1 MQGILP
7 FKTSRALV
15 ALLLVIAA
23 LVNVDIIEPRVNV
36 RWVDGVAEDERL
48 SLERRFGLES
58 AEWREGTTWRY
69 VLRDRSRDNIAA
81 LIAHPAV
88 DDTHDIDR
96 AGLIAPD
103 RRVQVSIR
111 GWQMLVR
118 AAEVGLFQVQSLI
131 LLLCGSALLWA
142 AARDGKLRRRTGAAV
157 LVAAAVMAFTVPLS
171 QPIAMGDSETYT
183 TSRRLF
189 EQYAGV
195 RQIRSE
201 AHLSWAILGRL
212 DAWYGHDDESPARAL
227 RTLTH
232 GGTLLFFIAAVGVA
246 SLERWSPLVLRYLS
260 LALLAPAALLY
271 FGYQEL
277 GYLSLNLGVFPLLA
291 RGLRT
296 NGRMIE
302 ATGVLSGVGAALHGF
317 GLLSIAGAGLATL
330 GWRATLM
337 GRVRRALRLGTCG
350 VFAYLWWIPLYAL
363 VLHLPLA
370 PGHADSIP
378 LRAWLSDGFSESR
391 VNVAILSAL
400 GARDLLFSAWVA
412 GVPLIGVTAALWRR
426 YPDEVRAALLYSI
439 PSTVFLVVFWPVQG
453 LGVEIDLVLAAFPA
467 LYALAWV
474 CAHDAKATTIAAAL
488 LASAHLA
495 FWRIVLG
502 GDFVNPRI
510 H

>member
-1 MQGILP
+1 MPRRWIA
-7 FKTSRALV
+7 ALAV
-15 ALLLVIAA
+15 LLLVLAA
-23 LVNVDIIEPRVNV
+23 LVNVDVIEPRVNV
-36 RWVDGVAEDERL
+36 RWADGVAEDERG

-69 VLRDRSRDNIAA
+69 VLRDRSRENIAA

-96 AGLIAPD
+96 AGLTAPD
-103 RRVQVSIR
+103 RRVEVSIR
-111 GWQMLVR
+111 GWSVLVR
-118 AAEVGLFQVQSLI
+118 AAEAGLFQVQSLI

-142 AARDGKLRRRTGAAV
+142 AAAPDEKRRRRIGAGV
-157 LVAAAVMAFTVPLS
+157 LVAAAIMAFTVPLS

-183 TSRRLF
+183 TSHRLF

-212 DAWYGHDDESPARAL
+212 DAWYGRDDESPARAL
-227 RTLTH
+227 RTLTR

-246 SLERWSPLVLRYLS
+246 SFERWSSIVLRYLS

-277 GYLSLNLGVFPLLA
+277 GYLSLNVAVCPLLA
-291 RGLRT
+291 RGLQT
-296 NGRMIE
+296 NGRMLE
-302 ATGVLSGVGAALHGF
+302 ASGVLSGVGAALHGF
-317 GLLSIAGAGLATL
+317 GLLSIAGAGLATV
-330 GWRATLM
+330 GWRSTLM
-337 GRVRRALRLGTCG
+337 DRARRALRLGTCG
-350 VFAYLWWIPLYAL
+350 ALAYLSWIPLYAL
-363 VLHLPLA
+363 VLHLPLV

-378 LRAWLSDGFSESR
+378 LRPWLSDGFDEGR
-391 VNVAILSAL
+391 VNVAIFSAV
-400 GARDLLFSAWVA
+400 GARDLLFTAWVA

-426 YPDEVRAALLYSI
+426 YPDEVRCALLYAI
-439 PSTVFLVVFWPVQG
+439 PSTLFLLVFWPVQG
-453 LGVEIDLVLAAFPA
+453 LGVEMDLVLAAFPA

-474 CAHDAKATTIAAAL
+474 SAHDAKAATIAAAL

>member
-1 MQGILP
+1 MPRRL
-7 FKTSRALV
+7 TRALA
-15 ALLLVIAA
+15 ALLLVTAVV
-23 LVNVDIIEPRVNV
+23 VNVDIIEPRVNV
-36 RWVDGVAEDERL
+36 RWTEGVTQDERL

-69 VLRDRSRDNIAA
+69 VLRDRSRENIAA
-81 LIAHPAV
+81 LVAHPAV

-96 AGLIAPD
+96 ADFTAPN

-111 GWQMLVR
+111 GWSVLVR
-118 AAEVGLFQVQSLI
+118 AAELGLFQVQSLI
-131 LLLCGSALLWA
+131 LLLCGSALMLA
-142 AARDGKLRRRTGAAV
+142 ASARDDKRRRLMGVAVLFAAV
-157 LVAAAVMAFTVPLS
+157 VMAFAVPLS
-171 QPIAMGDSETYT
+171 QPIAMGDSGTYT
-183 TSRRLF
+183 TSRSLF

-212 DAWYGHDDESPARAL
+212 DAWYGRDDESPARAL

-232 GGTLLFFIAAVGVA
+232 GGTMLFFIAAIAVG
-246 SLERWSPLVLRYLS
+246 SLERWSSTVLRYLS
-260 LALLAPAALLY
+260 LALLAPSALLY

-277 GYLSLNLGVFPLLA
+277 GYLSLNVAVFPLLA

-302 ATGVLSGVGAALHGF
+302 ASGALSGIGAALHGF

-330 GWRATLM
+330 GWPATLM
-337 GRVRRALRLGTCG
+337 GRFRRALRFGTCG
-350 VFAYLWWIPLYAL
+350 LLAYVWWIPLYAVVFHLAL
-363 VLHLPLA
+363 V

-378 LRAWLSDGFSESR
+378 LRPWRSDGFAEGR
-391 VNVAILSAL
+391 VNVAIFSAV

-439 PSTVFLVVFWPVQG
+439 PSTIFLLVFWPVQG
-453 LGVEIDLVLAAFPA
+453 LGVEMDLVLAAFPA

-474 CAHDAKATTIAAAL
+474 CAHDAKAATIAAAL

>member
-1 MQGILP
+1 M
-7 FKTSRALV
+7 SRRLIKALA
-15 ALLLVIAA
+15 ALLIVIAA
-23 LVNVDIIEPRVNV
+23 LVDVDIIEPRVNV
-36 RWVDGVAEDERL
+36 RWADGVAENARL

-58 AEWREGTTWRY
+58 AQWREGTTWRY
-69 VLRDRSRDNIAA
+69 VLRDRSRENIAA
-81 LIAHPAV
+81 LVAHPAV

-96 AGLIAPD
+96 AGLTAPD
-103 RRVQVSIR
+103 RSVQVTVR
-111 GWQMLVR
+111 GWSALVR
-118 AAEVGLFQVQSLI
+118 AAEFGLFQVQSLI
-131 LLLCGSALLWA
+131 LLLCGSALMFA
-142 AARDGKLRRRTGAAV
+142 ATARDHKRRRRTGAAV

-171 QPIAMGDSETYT
+171 QPIAMGDSDTYT
-183 TSRRLF
+183 TTRRLF
-189 EQYAGV
+189 EEYAGV

-212 DAWYGHDDESPARAL
+212 DTLYGRDDESPARAL
-227 RTLTH
+227 RTLTY
-232 GGTLLFFIAAVGVA
+232 GGTLLFFTAAIAVG

-260 LALLAPAALLY
+260 LALTAPAALLY

-277 GYLSLNLGVFPLLA
+277 GYLSLNLAVFPLLA
-291 RGLRT
+291 RGLQT

-302 ATGVLSGVGAALHGF
+302 ATGVLSGIGAALHGF

-330 GWRATLM
+330 GWPATLM
-337 GRVRRALRLGTCG
+337 GRFGRALRLGTCG
-350 VFAYLWWIPLYAL
+350 LFAYLWWIPLYAL

-378 LRAWLSDGFSESR
+378 MRPWRSDVFDESR
-391 VNVAILSAL
+391 VNVAIFSAV

-453 LGVEIDLVLAAFPA
+453 LGVEMDLVLAAFPA

-474 CAHDAKATTIAAAL
+474 CAHDAKAATIAAAL

-510 H
+510 R

>member
-1 MQGILP
+1 
-7 FKTSRALV
+7 
-15 ALLLVIAA
+15 
-23 LVNVDIIEPRVNV
+23 
-36 RWVDGVAEDERL
+36 
-48 SLERRFGLES
+48 
-58 AEWREGTTWRY
+58 
-69 VLRDRSRDNIAA
+69 
-81 LIAHPAV
+81 
-88 DDTHDIDR
+88 
-96 AGLIAPD
+96 
-103 RRVQVSIR
+103 
-111 GWQMLVR
+111 
-118 AAEVGLFQVQSLI
+118 LF
-131 LLLCGSALLWA
+131 
-142 AARDGKLRRRTGAAV
+142 
-157 LVAAAVMAFTVPLS
+157 AAAVMAFTVPLS

-212 DAWYGHDDESPARAL
+212 DAWYGRDDESPARAL
-227 RTLTH
+227 RTLTQ

-277 GYLSLNLGVFPLLA
+277 GYLSLNVAVFPLLT

-296 NGRMIE
+296 NSRMLE
-302 ATGVLSGVGAALHGF
+302 ASGALSGIGAALHGF
-317 GLLSIAGAGLATL
+317 GLLSIAGAGLVTL
-330 GWRATLM
+330 SCRATLM
-337 GRVRRALRLGTCG
+337 DRVRRALRLGTCG
-350 VFAYLWWIPLYAL
+350 LVAYSWWIPLYAL
-363 VLHLPLA
+363 VLHLPLV

-378 LRAWLSDGFSESR
+378 LRPWLSDGFGEGR
-391 VNVAILSAL
+391 VNVAIFSAI

-426 YPDEVRAALLYSI
+426 YPHEVRSALFYAI
-439 PSTVFLVVFWPVQG
+439 PSTLFLMVFWPIQG
-453 LGVEIDLVLAAFPA
+453 LSVEMDLVLAAFPA

-474 CAHDAKATTIAAAL
+474 CAHDAKAATIAAAL

-510 H
+510 D

>member
-1 MQGILP
+1 MPRRL
-7 FKTSRALV
+7 TTAL
-15 ALLLVIAA
+15 AGLVLVLAA
-23 LVNVDIIEPRVNV
+23 LVKVDIIEPRVNV
-36 RWVDGVAEDERL
+36 RWADGVTEDERL
-48 SLERRFGLES
+48 LLERRFGLES
-58 AEWREGTTWRY
+58 PQWREGATWRY
-69 VLRDRSRDNIAA
+69 VLRDRSRENIAA
-81 LIAHPAV
+81 LVAHPAV

-96 AGLIAPD
+96 GALTAPD
-103 RRVQVSIR
+103 RSVQVSIR
-111 GWQMLVR
+111 GWSTVVR
-118 AAEVGLFQVQSLI
+118 AAEFGLFQVQSLI
-131 LLLCGSALLWA
+131 LLLCGSALLLGA
-142 AARDGKLRRRTGAAV
+142 AARDAKRRRLIGLVV
-157 LVAAAVMAFTVPLS
+157 LCAAAVMAFTVPLS
-171 QPIAMGDSETYT
+171 QPIAMGDSGTYT

-189 EQYAGV
+189 EEYAGV

-212 DAWYGHDDESPARAL
+212 HAWYGGDEESPARAL

-232 GGTLLFFIAAVGVA
+232 VGTMLFFIAALAVG
-246 SLERWSPLVLRYLS
+246 SLERWSSIVLRYLG
-260 LALLAPAALLY
+260 LALLAPTALLY

-277 GYLSLNLGVFPLLA
+277 GYLSLNLAVFPVLA

-296 NGRMIE
+296 NGRTLE
-302 ATGVLSGVGAALHGF
+302 ASGVLSGIGAALHGF

-330 GWRATLM
+330 GWHATLM

-350 VFAYLWWIPLYAL
+350 LFAYLWWIPLYAL

-378 LRAWLSDGFSESR
+378 LRPWLSDGFSESR
-391 VNVAILSAL
+391 VNVAIFSAL

-426 YPDEVRAALLYSI
+426 YPDEVRAAILYSI

-453 LGVEIDLVLAAFPA
+453 LGVEMDLVLAAFPA

-474 CAHDAKATTIAAAL
+474 CAHDAKAATIAAAL

>member
-1 MQGILP
+1 MPRRFI
-7 FKTSRALV
+7 TALA
-15 ALLLVIAA
+15 ALLLVTAA
-23 LVNVDIIEPRVNV
+23 LVRVDIIEPRVNV
-36 RWVDGVAEDERL
+36 RWSDGVVEDERML
-48 SLERRFGLES
+48 LEQRFGLES
-58 AEWREGTTWRY
+58 AQWREGTTWRY
-69 VLRDRSRDNIAA
+69 VLRDRSRENIGA
-81 LIAHPAV
+81 LVAHPAV

-96 AGLIAPD
+96 AALTVPD
-103 RRVQVSIR
+103 RRVEVSIR
-111 GWQMLVR
+111 GWSVLVW
-118 AAEVGLFQVQSLI
+118 AAEFGLFQVQSLI
-131 LLLCGSALLWA
+131 VLLCGSALLFA
-142 AARDGKLRRRTGAAV
+142 AAVRDDKRRRRIGAAV
-157 LVAAAVMAFTVPLS
+157 LLAAAVMAFTVPLS

-183 TSRRLF
+183 TTRRLF
-189 EQYAGV
+189 EEYAGV

-212 DAWYGHDDESPARAL
+212 DAWYGRDDDSPARAL
-227 RTLTH
+227 WTLTR
-232 GGTLLFFIAAVGVA
+232 GATMLFFIAAVGVA
-246 SLERWSPLVLRYLS
+246 SLERWSPIVLRYLS

-277 GYLSLNLGVFPLLA
+277 GYLSLNLAVFPLLA

-296 NGRMIE
+296 NSRMLE
-302 ATGVLSGVGAALHGF
+302 ASGVLSGIGAALHGF

-330 GWRATLM
+330 GWRATLT
-337 GRVRRALRLGTCG
+337 GRVRRALRLGASG
-350 VFAYLWWIPLYAL
+350 LFAYVWWIPLYAL

-378 LRAWLSDGFSESR
+378 LRPWLSDGFDESR
-391 VNVAILSAL
+391 VNVAIFSAV

-426 YPDEVRAALLYSI
+426 YPDEVRSALLYSI

-453 LGVEIDLVLAAFPA
+453 LGVEMDLVLAAFPA

-474 CAHDAKATTIAAAL
+474 CAHDAKAATIAAAL

-510 H
+510 Q